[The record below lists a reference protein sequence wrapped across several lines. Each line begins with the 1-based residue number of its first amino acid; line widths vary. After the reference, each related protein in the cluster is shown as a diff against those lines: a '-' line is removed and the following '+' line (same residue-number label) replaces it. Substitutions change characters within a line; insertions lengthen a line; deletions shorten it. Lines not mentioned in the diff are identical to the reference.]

1 MHLSTSR
8 TSFASLCFVSRRSLS
23 LILSMRAFFKLI
35 YLASNSLLLHSNWAI
50 SALFLSISFLNERFS
65 FSTLHKETAI
75 VWVCLRK
82 YVTVFC
88 PLPSFVY
95 QKCVYKYTVLV
106 GKSKIFVVDFIKI
119 CEISWVSNLC
129 EWIFLSD
136 KSFYLCRCIEVTL
149 NAVFLIF

>member
-95 QKCVYKYTVLV
+95 QNVYTNILYWLENQKYLLWILLKFVRFRGCQIFANGFFYQIILFT
-106 GKSKIFVVDFIKI
+106 FVVALR
-119 CEISWVSNLC
+119 WH
-129 EWIFLSD
+129 
-136 KSFYLCRCIEVTL
+136 
-149 NAVFLIF
+149 